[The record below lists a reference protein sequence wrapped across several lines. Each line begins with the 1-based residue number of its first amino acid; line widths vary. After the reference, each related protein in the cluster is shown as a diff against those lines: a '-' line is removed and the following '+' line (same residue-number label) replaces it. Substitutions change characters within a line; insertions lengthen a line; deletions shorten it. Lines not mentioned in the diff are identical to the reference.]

1 MQIAFPARLWAVSQT
16 PPCLPAAFA
25 SCLDPFL
32 GRRAPGGARSAW
44 GQRRGAGRGFAQG
57 SRDEKPCT
65 RGDGAV
71 PQPGTLWVGLHSFQG
86 KIIFLVVL
94 KAHDSM
100 GGWCS
105 GYISLFFPFLWKRM
119 DTCAGLSHPALTL
132 EYFLARK

>member
-32 GRRAPGGARSAW
+32 GCRALGGARSVW
-44 GQRRGAGRGFAQG
+44 GQRRGASRGFAQG

-65 RGDGAV
+65 RGDGSV
-71 PQPGTLWVGLHSFQG
+71 PQPGTLWVDLHFFQG

-94 KAHDSM
+94 KADDSH
-100 GGWCS
+100 GRLTFGVYFSVFSIFVEKDGHLCWSEPSC
-105 GYISLFFPFLWKRM
+105 
-119 DTCAGLSHPALTL
+119 THAGVFS
-132 EYFLARK
+132 